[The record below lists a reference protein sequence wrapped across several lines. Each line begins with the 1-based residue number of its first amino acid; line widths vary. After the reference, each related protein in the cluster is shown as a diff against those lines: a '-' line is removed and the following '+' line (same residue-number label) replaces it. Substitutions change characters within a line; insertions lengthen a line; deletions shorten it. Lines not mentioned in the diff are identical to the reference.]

1 MIGPMSVV
9 NAIYGRLPRV
19 RGVAAA
25 IYAYSPRLHLVR
37 KAEILSS
44 YDAGLRKKPLVAL
57 RYLVSD
63 PELTNFTYP
72 IANQDELAQFVADA
86 TGIPVAE
93 VIPFLN
99 EVEQNA
105 LISRTLAN
113 SPSRILMH
121 KRHSYFG
128 RRLIWY
134 AIARIMKPEVIVET
148 GIHDGLGS
156 VLLLAALQMNAEDGV
171 ERRLISVDIA
181 PSSGW
186 LIPTSLKG
194 RWTSVF
200 GSTFDVLEGAVAG
213 HRIGMFIHD
222 SDHTYECEKFEF
234 TTALA
239 HAADTITLISD
250 NSHATSALRD
260 ICRENDIR
268 FEYFAEKTQNHFY
281 PGAGNGVAIARNTG
295 NSTSTA

>member
-1 MIGPMSVV
+1 MLDSRHL
-9 NAIYGRLPRV
+9 IYERFPRV
-19 RGVAAA
+19 CGVAAA
-25 IYAYSPRLHLVR
+25 IYAYTPRLHLVR

-44 YDAGLRKKPLVAL
+44 YDADLRKKPLVAL

-86 TGIPVAE
+86 TGTPVAE
-93 VIPFLN
+93 VTPYLN

-113 SPSRILMH
+113 SPSRILKH

-156 VLLLAALQMNAEDGV
+156 ALLLAALQMNAEDGV
-171 ERRLISVDIA
+171 EGRLISVDIA

-186 LIPTSLKG
+186 LIPNSLKG

-260 ICRENDIR
+260 ICRENNIP
-268 FEYFAEKTQNHFY
+268 FEYFAEKTHNHFY
-281 PGAGNGVAIARNTG
+281 PGAGNGVGIARNT
-295 NSTSTA
+295 SHSISTA